1 MMKQPNWL
9 LHRAYLTPDR
19 VALIYQDKEWTFR
32 DLANDVDQLANRLTR
47 VSFKKGIRLR
57 F

>member
-9 LHRAYLTPDR
+9 LHRAYVTPER
-19 VALIYQDKEWTFR
+19 VALIYQDKKWTFR
-32 DLANDVDQLANRLTR
+32 DLADEVNELSNRLAQT
-47 VSFKKGIRLR
+47 SLKKGKRLG